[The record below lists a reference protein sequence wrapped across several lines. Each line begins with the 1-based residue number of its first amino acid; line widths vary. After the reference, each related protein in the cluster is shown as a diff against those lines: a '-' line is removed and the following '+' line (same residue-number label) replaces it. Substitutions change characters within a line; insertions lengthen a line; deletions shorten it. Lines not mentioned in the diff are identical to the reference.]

1 MIVEESVLL
10 IPDKAKLALLYEKS
24 RKGYEEALSIFL
36 GRVGAALTENG
47 LKPTLKSRVKEFESF
62 YSKKLRLLKK
72 AWTEKS
78 GPYPVNDVL
87 AARVVC
93 PFLGDIELAERLLSE
108 RFSIEEVERKGAQ
121 HSFREFGYESIHVLI
136 RLPEDLLKLCPNLER
151 NVVEVQLRTIL
162 QEAWAEVEHEL
173 VYKAEFTPFDEPMRR
188 KLAALNANLTLS
200 DIIFQEILEFEKRLT
215 SELGHRREAFYRK
228 IEEVSGE
235 LPANKAGR
243 GGSAEGPTGAAPPQ
257 AAAGTSE
264 VAAPQAIAGTRETT
278 AGALDFAAGP
288 LSVVAGGRNIGDSSE
303 KSEDT
308 NQDPFPGPEREGYQN
323 FGMDGLLLAALEAH
337 NKADF
342 EKAIRIYGE
351 ILKNRPAKEIS
362 SVVYKHRGMA
372 HFAQSKY
379 KEALEDFS
387 SCLDIDPE
395 CYKALYYRGVV
406 RGVLQDIPGAVE
418 DFSGALALHPYHFFS
433 RYRRA
438 ESYFKMG
445 DVAAA
450 HADCEIA
457 LRIEPKNPLALH
469 LFSNIKEKLALEDF

>member
-1 MIVEESVLL
+1 MKLEESVLL
-10 IPDKAKLALLYEKS
+10 IPDKAKLAVLYEKS
-24 RKGYEEALSIFL
+24 RKGYEEALAIFL
-36 GRVGAALTENG
+36 SRISSVLTQPG

-87 AARVVC
+87 ALRVVC
-93 PFLGDIELAERLLSE
+93 PFLGDIEMAEKVLAEH
-108 RFSIEEVERKGAQ
+108 FSIEEVERKGAQ

-136 RLPEDLLKLCPNLER
+136 RLPDDLLKLCPNLER

-235 LPANKAGR
+235 LSLIDASDAERKGESPEVLGTQTRHNARKASQVDKYAMSA
-243 GGSAEGPTGAAPPQ
+243 GSG
-257 AAAGTSE
+257 SE
-264 VAAPQAIAGTRETT
+264 WE
-278 AGALDFAAGP
+278 
-288 LSVVAGGRNIGDSSE
+288 S
-303 KSEDT
+303 
-308 NQDPFPGPEREGYQN
+308 YQS

-342 EKAIRIYGE
+342 DQAIRIYSE
-351 ILKNRPAKEIS
+351 ILKNHPEKEIS

-379 KEALEDFS
+379 REALEDFS
-387 SCLDIDPE
+387 ACLAIDPE

-406 RGVLQDIPGAVE
+406 KGVLQDIPGAIE

-445 DVAAA
+445 DSASA

-457 LRIEPKNPLALH
+457 LRIEPKNPLAQH
-469 LFSNIKEKLALEDF
+469 LFSKIKEKLALEDF

>member
-1 MIVEESVLL
+1 MVVEESVLL
-10 IPDKAKLALLYEKS
+10 IPDKAKLAILYENS
-24 RKGYEEALSIFL
+24 RKGYEEALSIL
-36 GRVGAALTENG
+36 LRRIGAVLTQQG

-87 AARVVC
+87 ALRVVC
-93 PFLGDIELAERLLSE
+93 PFLGDIELAERILAE
-108 RFSIEEVERKGAQ
+108 HFSIEEVERKGAQ
-121 HSFREFGYESIHVLI
+121 HSFREFGYESIHVLVH
-136 RLPEDLLKLCPNLER
+136 LPEDLLRLCPNLER
-151 NVVEVQLRTIL
+151 NVVEIQLRTIL

-200 DIIFQEILEFEKRLT
+200 DIIFQEILDFEKRLT
-215 SELGHRREAFYRK
+215 LELGQRRDAFYRK

-235 LPANKAGR
+235 LPFSNDEKAR
-243 GGSAEGPTGAAPPQ
+243 GAGS
-257 AAAGTSE
+257 
-264 VAAPQAIAGTRETT
+264 
-278 AGALDFAAGP
+278 
-288 LSVVAGGRNIGDSSE
+288 
-303 KSEDT
+303 
-308 NQDPFPGPEREGYQN
+308 EREIRNHEIRESPKSSRRADEAADKAANAAVEAAVTRSEWDSYQS

-342 EKAIRIYGE
+342 EQAIRIYSE
-351 ILKNRPAKEIS
+351 ILRNRPEKEIS

-372 HFAQSKY
+372 HFAQSNY
-379 KEALEDFS
+379 QEALEDFS
-387 SCLDIDPE
+387 SCLAIEPD

-406 RGVLQDIPGAVE
+406 KAVLQDIAGAVE
-418 DFSGALALHPYHFFS
+418 DFSGTLALHPYHFFS

-445 DVAAA
+445 DVASA

-457 LRIEPKNPLALH
+457 LRIEPKSPLALH
-469 LFSNIKEKLALEDF
+469 LFSKIKEKLALEDF